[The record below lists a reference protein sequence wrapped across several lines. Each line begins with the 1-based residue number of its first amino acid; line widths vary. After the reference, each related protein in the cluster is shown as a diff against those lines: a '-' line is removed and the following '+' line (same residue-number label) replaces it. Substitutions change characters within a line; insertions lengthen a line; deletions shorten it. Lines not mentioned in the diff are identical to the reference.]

1 MTVQPAHPDE
11 ADADGRTQAN
21 RVSEWGLKIVVPGPD
36 FSSMSYWSIC
46 VLLQD

>member
-1 MTVQPAHPDE
+1 MTVQPAHQDD
-11 ADADGRTQAN
+11 DADGRTQAS

-36 FSSMSYWSIC
+36 FISVSYWSLC